1 MLGLVPCTRVSVK
14 YDQAIHVRATLCLGL
29 LKDMAFLIIAVCKL
43 MKFVLARSC
52 VLYEDDC

>member
-14 YDQAIHVRATLCLGL
+14 HNGVLHVRATLCLGL
-29 LKDMAFLIIAVCKL
+29 LKDMDFIIIAVCKH

-52 VLYEDDC
+52 VMYEDEY

>member
-52 VLYEDDC
+52 VLYEDYC